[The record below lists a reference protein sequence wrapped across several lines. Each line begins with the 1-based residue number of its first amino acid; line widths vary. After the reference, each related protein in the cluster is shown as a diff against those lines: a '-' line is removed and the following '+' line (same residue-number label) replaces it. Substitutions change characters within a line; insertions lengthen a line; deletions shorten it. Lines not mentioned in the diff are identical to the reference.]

1 MNTADIAGIVA
12 AEQGIDKAA
21 AKRVMMGPLESAER
35 KEELPI
41 MKDE

>member
-1 MNTADIAGIVA
+1 LA
-12 AEQGIDKAA
+12 AE
-21 AKRVMMGPLESAER
+21 KRVMMGPLEGAER